1 MPPGYRDDQGF
12 ALGNWVRNI
21 RTRYRT
27 GALTRKQIEELGVLG
42 IVWNVVDSRWER
54 CYAEAAAYYERYGN
68 LEFPKHY
75 VAESGLR
82 LGAWLENQRIAYL
95 KGELSA
101 DKAARLEAIG
111 MLWEGRNDRQWQE
124 TYAAARRYF
133 RQHGDLNVP
142 YDYVSPEGVRLGEWV
157 VRQRVA
163 YKGHFASSKKVNRK
177 PLNQERKKMLDAI
190 GMDWREENSWQKH
203 FEELSVYQKEHGSL
217 AIPASYKT
225 ADGCWLSRWFYNQR
239 KKLKETPE
247 KLTPEQRNKLQNLL
261 DGTAT
266 EKGIEPLYAG

>member
-1 MPPGYRDDQGF
+1 
-12 ALGNWVRNI
+12 
-21 RTRYRT
+21 
-27 GALTRKQIEELGVLG
+27 
-42 IVWNVVDSRWER
+42 
-54 CYAEAAAYYERYGN
+54 
-68 LEFPKHY
+68 
-75 VAESGLR
+75 
-82 LGAWLENQRIAYL
+82 
-95 KGELSA
+95 
-101 DKAARLEAIG
+101 
-111 MLWEGRNDRQWQE
+111 
-124 TYAAARRYF
+124 
-133 RQHGDLNVP
+133 
-142 YDYVSPEGVRLGEWV
+142 
-157 VRQRVA
+157 
-163 YKGHFASSKKVNRK
+163 
-177 PLNQERKKMLDAI
+177 MLDAI